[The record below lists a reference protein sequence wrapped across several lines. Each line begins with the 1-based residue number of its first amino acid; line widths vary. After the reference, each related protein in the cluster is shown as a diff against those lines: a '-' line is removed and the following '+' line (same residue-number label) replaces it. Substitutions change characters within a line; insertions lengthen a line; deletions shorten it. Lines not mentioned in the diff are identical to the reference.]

1 MKPLDPAARPAR
13 PEHDVH
19 LTENVMVP
27 MRDGVHMATDVYRPA
42 RDGRPLSDRRP
53 VLLHRTPY
61 NKVETE
67 ATSGECRYFASR
79 GYVVVNQDC
88 RGCFGSEG
96 DVNFLI
102 PEAQDGADTIAWI
115 RKQGWC
121 DGTVGA
127 FGTSWAGWTQTAMA
141 ALGPEGLATIVP
153 NMSGADAHESSV
165 RHGGALEL
173 RFLAWAFWHSAYNT
187 QAALTAPPH
196 VTPGLNLGAPRFSD
210 WLERMPIRPGQTQ
223 LALVPPYEKW
233 ALEILTRADYD
244 DYWKHPSVNPR
255 AHWDRFPDM
264 PILLVGGWY
273 DSYTRATFQNFVGLG
288 AGGRRPVRAL
298 VGPFTHGGKT
308 MELSYAG
315 DVEFGHDAALPS
327 FDELHLRWFDRWLRG
342 VDNGLDAE
350 APLRLFVMGGG
361 SGRRSG
367 AGRLVHGGRWR
378 DEHEW
383 PLARTRFTSFY
394 LHGDGSLT
402 TDLPREERSAT
413 TYRFDP
419 ARPVPSIGANV
430 SSLRDVLP
438 LPPGLAD
445 PSYAGRGERTVDVM
459 RPGGFDQREAP
470 GFHGCR
476 PPYLPL
482 GSRPDV
488 LVFQSEPLRELTEVT
503 GPIEVHLWVATSVV
517 DTDFTA
523 KLIDVYPPSL
533 WYPQGYALNLTDSIA
548 RLRYRNG
555 RERGEPATPGVPV
568 QVTVTLYPTS
578 NRFMPGHRIRLDVSS
593 SNFPRFDVNPNTGEA
608 IGRERRRVV
617 PDNTVCS
624 MRGGGSRGWCCQ
636 SSRRRLLLGR

>member
-1 MKPLDPAARPAR
+1 MKPLDPAARPSAAAF
-13 PEHDVH
+13 DVH
-19 LTENVMVP
+19 RTENVMLP
-27 MRDGVHMATDVYRPA
+27 MRDGVRMATDVYRPA
-42 RDGRPLSDRRP
+42 RAGRPLADRRP

-67 ATSGECRYFASR
+67 ATSGECHYFAAR

-102 PEAQDGADTIAWI
+102 PEAEDGADTVAWI
-115 RKQGWC
+115 RKQEWC
-121 DGTVGA
+121 DGTVGT
-127 FGTSWAGWTQTAMA
+127 FGTSWSGWTQTALA
-141 ALGPEGLATIVP
+141 ALGPEGLATMVA

-187 QAALTAPPH
+187 QAALTAQPH
-196 VTPGLNLGAPRFSD
+196 VQAALNQGAPRFSD

-244 DYWKHPSVNPR
+244 DYWKHPSVDFR
-255 AHWDRFPDM
+255 RHWDRVPDM

-298 VGPFTHGGKT
+298 MGPWTHGGKT

-327 FDELHLRWFDRWLRG
+327 FDELHLRWYDRWLRG

-350 APLRLFVMGGG
+350 APLRIFVMGGG

-383 PLARTRFTSFY
+383 PLARTRFTDYY
-394 LHGDGSLT
+394 LHGDGALT
-402 TDLPREERSAT
+402 TDPPREASSAT

-419 ARPVPSIGANV
+419 ARPVPSIGGNV

-438 LPPGLAD
+438 LPAGLAD
-445 PSYAGRGERTVDVM
+445 PSYAGRAERTVDVM

-482 GSRPDV
+482 GSRADV
-488 LVFQSEPLRELTEVT
+488 LVFQTSPLLQAVEVT
-503 GPIEVHLWVATSVV
+503 GPIEVHLWVATSAV

-523 KLIDVYPPSL
+523 KLIDVYPPSA

-555 RERGEPATPGVPV
+555 RERGELVKPGEPV
-568 QVTVTLYPTS
+568 QVTLTLYPTS
-578 NRFMPGHRIRLDVSS
+578 NLFMPGHRIRLDVSS

-617 PDNTVCS
+617 ADNTVFHE
-624 MRGGGSRGWCCQ
+624 RGRESRVVVPVVPIETP
-636 SSRRRLLLGR
+636 R